1 MPKKP
6 NRKMAKMSDEE
17 HLLYMQQKLLEE
29 EEMQRKKEDMLSQ
42 FLKDKLSKEEHNTR
56 LNTLKLNEKWRT
68 VMREAKASDLRK
80 DIEILSQTFE
90 RIVDRK
96 DSVIRA
102 LSKDLE
108 EAEEQ
113 YATALRNHIQNIDK
127 LVDLQRSRLL
137 FIGNGFEAELE
148 SLKKEFDAERELMI
162 IQHEQEMTN
171 LEDIMYAMDQ
181 IFGDASN
188 DIRQEFNSTRDDL
201 KNKSLEE
208 KHSLRVHLEGLVE
221 DLWTQFQH
229 ALKNYIDSTEDR
241 KIAFEALKARDEKS
255 ATEIEAQMKKLQR
268 MQDKIAALKFKMAA
282 TSQKCEAQNKKLR
295 DEKETIKQHFMMQ
308 KSQMNYLRA
317 CEHERLLKLTF
328 ESNAAIKAL
337 KKVCDKGEHI
347 LKVAEMCRKL
357 ETEEEKVLP
366 FYASSLT
373 PDEEKRV
380 QTLMVTRPCE
390 ELAQVIIDYVALEQF
405 WKRYNKV
412 RLDQIVLEQEKS
424 CLLQENRQL
433 RQLLKQYLD
442 GISVNEEIL
451 SNLNPL
457 IVINN
462 KTNVKMNIPM
472 FEGTVPKPV
481 YNVIEAAH
489 FINHHTV

>member
-1 MPKKP
+1 MPKKKAK
-6 NRKMAKMSDEE
+6 KMAKMTEE
-17 HLLYMQQKLLEE
+17 EQLLYMQQKMLEE
-29 EEMQRKKEDMLSQ
+29 EEMQKKKEDMLNQ

-68 VMREAKASDLRK
+68 VMREAKATDLRK

-96 DSVIRA
+96 DGVIRA
-102 LSKDLE
+102 LTKDLE

-113 YATALRNHIQNIDK
+113 YATALRNHIQNVDK
-127 LVDLQRSRLL
+127 LVELQRSRLL
-137 FIGNGFEAELE
+137 LIENEFEAELA
-148 SLKKEFDAERELMI
+148 SLKEEFDAERQQMI
-162 IQHEQEMTN
+162 LQHEQEMAN

-181 IFGDASN
+181 IFGEVAN
-188 DIRQEFNSTRDDL
+188 EARQEFNSTRDDL

-208 KHSLRVHLEGLVE
+208 KHSLRVNLEGLVE
-221 DLWTQFQH
+221 DLWLQFQH

-241 KIAFEALKARDEKS
+241 KIAFETLKARDEKS
-255 ATEIEAQMKKLQR
+255 AKEIEMQMKKLQR
-268 MQDKIAALKFKMAA
+268 MQDTIAVLKIKIAAN
-282 TSQKCEAQNKKLR
+282 SRKCEAQNKKLR
-295 DEKETIKQHFMMQ
+295 DEKEAIKQHFLMQ

-317 CEHERLLKLTF
+317 REHERLIKLTI
-328 ESNAAIKAL
+328 ESNAAIKTL
-337 KKVCDKGEHI
+337 KNVCDKGEHI
-347 LKVAEMCRKL
+347 LKMAEMCRKL

-373 PDEEKRV
+373 PEEENKV
-380 QTLMVTRPCE
+380 QHLMIMRPCE
-390 ELAQVIIDYVALEQF
+390 ELVEMMVDYVALEQF

-412 RLDQIVLEQEKS
+412 LLDQMVLQQEKYT
-424 CLLQENRQL
+424 LLQENRRL

-451 SNLNPL
+451 SKLNPL

-462 KTNVKMNIPM
+462 KTNVKMSMPVIGSAAP
-472 FEGTVPKPV
+472 EPV

-489 FINHHTV
+489 IINHTV

>member
-1 MPKKP
+1 MPKK
-6 NRKMAKMSDEE
+6 RAKKMAKMTEE
-17 HLLYMQQKLLEE
+17 EQLLYMQQKMLEA
-29 EEMQRKKEDMLSQ
+29 EEMQKKKEDMLNQ

-68 VMREAKASDLRK
+68 VMREAKATDLRK

-96 DSVIRA
+96 DGVIRA
-102 LSKDLE
+102 LTKDLE

-113 YATALRNHIQNIDK
+113 YATALRNHIQNVDK

-137 FIGNGFEAELE
+137 LIESEFEAELA
-148 SLKKEFDAERELMI
+148 SLKEEFDAERQQMI
-162 IQHEQEMTN
+162 VQHEQEMTN

-181 IFGDASN
+181 IFGEVAN
-188 DIRQEFNSTRDDL
+188 EARQEFNSTRDDL

-208 KHSLRVHLEGLVE
+208 KHSLRVNLEGLVE
-221 DLWTQFQH
+221 DLWLQFQH

-241 KIAFEALKARDEKS
+241 KIAFETLKARDEKS
-255 ATEIEAQMKKLQR
+255 AKEIEMQMKKLQR
-268 MQDKIAALKFKMAA
+268 MQDTIAALKIKIAA
-282 TSQKCEAQNKKLR
+282 NSRKCEAQNKKLR
-295 DEKETIKQHFMMQ
+295 DEKEAIKQHFLMQ

-317 CEHERLLKLTF
+317 REHERLIKLTL
-328 ESNAAIKAL
+328 ESNAAIKTL
-337 KKVCDKGEHI
+337 KNVCDKGEHI
-347 LKVAEMCRKL
+347 LKMAEMCRKL

-373 PDEEKRV
+373 PEEENKV
-380 QTLMVTRPCE
+380 QHLMIMRPCE
-390 ELAQVIIDYVALEQF
+390 ELVEVMVDYVALEQF

-412 RLDQIVLEQEKS
+412 LLDQMVLQQEKYT
-424 CLLQENRQL
+424 LLQENRRL

-462 KTNVKMNIPM
+462 KTNVKMSMPVI
-472 FEGTVPKPV
+472 ESAAAKPV

-489 FINHHTV
+489 IINHTV

>member
-1 MPKKP
+1 MPKKSKKAT
-6 NRKMAKMSDEE
+6 KMTEE
-17 HLLYMQQKLLEE
+17 EQLLYMQQKMLEE
-29 EEMQRKKEDMLSQ
+29 EERQKKKEDMLNQ

-68 VMREAKASDLRK
+68 VMREAKAAELRK

-96 DSVIRA
+96 DGVIRA
-102 LSKDLE
+102 LTKDLE

-113 YATALRNHIQNIDK
+113 YATALRNHIQNVDK
-127 LVDLQRSRLL
+127 LVDLQRSRLT
-137 FIGNGFEAELE
+137 IIENEFEAELA
-148 SLKKEFDAERELMI
+148 SLKEEFDAERKQMI
-162 IQHEQEMTN
+162 VQHEQEMTN

-181 IFGDASN
+181 IFGEVAN
-188 DIRQEFNSTRDDL
+188 EARQEFNSTRDDL

-208 KHSLRVHLEGLVE
+208 KHSLRVNLEGLVE
-221 DLWTQFQH
+221 DLWLQFQH

-241 KIAFEALKARDEKS
+241 KIAFETLKARDEKS
-255 ATEIEAQMKKLQR
+255 AKEIEMQMRKLQK
-268 MQDKIAALKFKMAA
+268 MQDTIATLKVKIAVN
-282 TSQKCEAQNKKLR
+282 SQKCEAQNKKLR
-295 DEKETIKQHFMMQ
+295 DEKETIKQHFLMQ

-317 CEHERLLKLTF
+317 CEHERLVKLTV
-328 ESNAAIKAL
+328 ESNAAIKTL
-337 KKVCDKGEHI
+337 KDICDKGEHV
-347 LKVAEMCRKL
+347 LKMAEMCRKL

-373 PDEEKRV
+373 PEEEKKV
-380 QTLMVTRPCE
+380 EHLMMVKPCE
-390 ELAQVIIDYVALEQF
+390 ELAEAMMDYVTLEQF

-412 RLDQIVLEQEKS
+412 QLDQIVLQKEKHT
-424 CLLQENRQL
+424 LLQENRRL

-462 KTNVKMNIPM
+462 KTNVKMNTPVIEPAAS
-472 FEGTVPKPV
+472 KLV
-481 YNVIEAAH
+481 YNVTEAAH
-489 FINHHTV
+489 IINHTV

>member
-1 MPKKP
+1 MPKQGGK
-6 NRKMAKMSDEE
+6 KMAKMTEE
-17 HLLYMQQKLLEE
+17 ERLLFMQQKLLEE
-29 EEMQRKKEDMLSQ
+29 EEMQKKKEDMLSQ
-42 FLKDKLSKEEHNTR
+42 FLKDKLSKEEHNSR
-56 LNTLKLNEKWRT
+56 LNTLKLNEKWRS
-68 VMREAKASDLRK
+68 VMREAKATDLRK

-102 LSKDLE
+102 LTKDLE

-113 YATALRNHIQNIDK
+113 YATAMRNHIQNVDK
-127 LVDLQRSRLL
+127 LVDLQRSRLVL
-137 FIGNGFEAELE
+137 IENEFEAELE
-148 SLKKEFDAERELMI
+148 SLKGEFDFEREQVI
-162 IQHEQEMTN
+162 AQHEQEMTN

-181 IFGDASN
+181 IFGEVSN
-188 DIRQEFNSTRDDL
+188 DARQEFNSTREDL

-208 KHSLRVHLEGLVE
+208 KHSLRVYLEGLVE
-221 DLWTQFQH
+221 DLWMQFQL
-229 ALKNYIDSTEDR
+229 ALKNYIDATEDR
-241 KIAFEALKARDEKS
+241 KIAFDTLKSRDEKS
-255 ATEIEAQMKKLQR
+255 AKEIEMQMKKLQK
-268 MQDKIAALKFKMAA
+268 MQETIAALKIKIAA
-282 TSQKCEAQNKKLR
+282 NSRKCEAENKKLR
-295 DEKETIKQHFMMQ
+295 DEKDAIKQHFLMQ

-317 CEHERLLKLTF
+317 REHERLVKLTL
-328 ESNAAIKAL
+328 ESNAAIKVL
-337 KKVCDKGEHI
+337 KSVCAKGEHI
-347 LKVAEMCRKL
+347 LKMAEMCRKL

-366 FYASSLT
+366 FYACSLT

-380 QTLMVTRPCE
+380 QAVMIKKPCE
-390 ELAQVIIDYVALEQF
+390 ALAEVMMNYMALEHF

-412 RLDQIVLEQEKS
+412 LLDQMVLDQEKHG
-424 CLLQENRQL
+424 LLQENRNL

-462 KTNVKMNIPM
+462 KTNVKMNIPVI
-472 FEGTVPKPV
+472 ESVASKPV

-489 FINHHTV
+489 IIDHTV

>member
-1 MPKKP
+1 MPKKGGK
-6 NRKMAKMSDEE
+6 KMAKMTEE
-17 HLLYMQQKLLEE
+17 EQLLYMQQKMLEE
-29 EEMQRKKEDMLSQ
+29 EEIQKKKEDMLNQ

-68 VMREAKASDLRK
+68 VMREAKAAELRN

-96 DSVIRA
+96 DGVIRA
-102 LSKDLE
+102 LTKDLE

-113 YATALRNHIQNIDK
+113 YATALRNHIQNVDK

-137 FIGNGFEAELE
+137 LIENEFEAELA
-148 SLKKEFDAERELMI
+148 SLKEEFDAERQQMI
-162 IQHEQEMTN
+162 VQHEQEMTN

-181 IFGDASN
+181 IFGEVAN
-188 DIRQEFNSTRDDL
+188 EARQEFNSTRDDL

-208 KHSLRVHLEGLVE
+208 KHSLRVNLEGLVE
-221 DLWTQFQH
+221 DLWLQFQH

-241 KIAFEALKARDEKS
+241 KIAFETLKARDEKS
-255 ATEIEAQMKKLQR
+255 AKEIEMQMKKLQK
-268 MQDKIAALKFKMAA
+268 MQDTIAALKVKLAA
-282 TSQKCEAQNKKLR
+282 NSRKCEAQNKTLR
-295 DEKETIKQHFMMQ
+295 DEKEAIKQHFLMQ

-317 CEHERLLKLTF
+317 REHERLIKLTL
-328 ESNAAIKAL
+328 ESNVAIKTL
-337 KKVCDKGEHI
+337 KNVCDKGEHI
-347 LKVAEMCRKL
+347 LKMAEMCRRL

-373 PDEEKRV
+373 PEEENKV
-380 QTLMVTRPCE
+380 QHLMIMQPCE
-390 ELAQVIIDYVALEQF
+390 ELAEVMMDYVALEQF

-412 RLDQIVLEQEKS
+412 LLDQVVLQQEKRT
-424 CLLQENRQL
+424 LLQENRRL

-462 KTNVKMNIPM
+462 KTNVKMSMPVI
-472 FEGTVPKPV
+472 EAAAPKPV

-489 FINHHTV
+489 IINHTV

>member
-1 MPKKP
+1 MPKKGSK
-6 NRKMAKMSDEE
+6 KMAKMTEE
-17 HLLYMQQKLLEE
+17 ERLLFMQQKMLEE
-29 EEMQRKKEDMLSQ
+29 EEMQKKKEDMLSQ

-68 VMREAKASDLRK
+68 VMREAKASELRK

-102 LSKDLE
+102 LTKDLE

-113 YATALRNHIQNIDK
+113 YATALRNHVQNVDK

-137 FIGNGFEAELE
+137 LLENEFEAELK
-148 SLKKEFDAERELMI
+148 SLKEEFDTERQQMI
-162 IQHEQEMTN
+162 AQHEQEMTN

-181 IFGDASN
+181 IFSEVANDA
-188 DIRQEFNSTRDDL
+188 RQEFNSTRDDL

-208 KHSLRVHLEGLVE
+208 KHSLRVRLEGLVE
-221 DLWTQFQH
+221 DLWLQFQH

-241 KIAFEALKARDEKS
+241 KIAFEALKTRDEKS
-255 ATEIEAQMKKLQR
+255 AKEIEMQMKKLQR
-268 MQDKIAALKFKMAA
+268 MQDTIAALKIKIAA
-282 TSQKCEAQNKKLR
+282 NSQKCEAQNKKLR
-295 DEKETIKQHFMMQ
+295 DEKETIKQHFLMQ

-317 CEHERLLKLTF
+317 REHERLIKLTL

-337 KKVCDKGEHI
+337 KNICDKGEHI
-347 LKVAEMCRKL
+347 LKMAEMCRKL

-373 PDEEKRV
+373 PEEEKKV
-380 QTLMVTRPCE
+380 QNLMMARPCE
-390 ELAQVIIDYVALEQF
+390 ELAQVMMDYVALEQF

-412 RLDQIVLEQEKS
+412 LLDQKVLEQEKYT
-424 CLLQENRQL
+424 LLQENRHL

-462 KTNVKMNIPM
+462 KTNVKMNVPAV
-472 FEGTVPKPV
+472 ESAAPKPV

-489 FINHHTV
+489 IIDRTV